1 MFASSSSLNL
11 SVIKQR
17 DIAMVYNYFCLSM
30 SLINRLNHA
39 ESVQKFNTNNND
51 FASNILNTIGLAYN
65 II

>member
-51 FASNILNTIGLAYN
+51 FARTS
-65 II
+65 